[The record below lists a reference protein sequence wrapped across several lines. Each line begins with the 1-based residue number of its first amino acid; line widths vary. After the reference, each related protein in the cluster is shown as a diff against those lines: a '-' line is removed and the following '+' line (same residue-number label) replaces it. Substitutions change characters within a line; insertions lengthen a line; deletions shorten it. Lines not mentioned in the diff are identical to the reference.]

1 MPPQQEQQLGY
12 RFHLTKWWLAHSLID
27 PAMYSGTM
35 SALMNS
41 KTKTGQKK
49 RAYRSPLRDERAV
62 QTRTRIL
69 DGLVQVMAR
78 NGIAELS
85 IPLIAR
91 QAGVSIPS
99 VYRYFPTKR
108 DLITTLDEYAH
119 QRGSFTL
126 DEFGSLETPEDLA
139 RIVPLTFKRR
149 EAIESTLSAA
159 MNSRLGYTMRR
170 QEFTDRAK
178 HFSEALRPATK
189 RLSRKEQQWLTDVV
203 FILSSYA
210 CVRAFRDYL
219 GLDSEEAGKRVAW
232 AIRLLARGASS
243 PDETRA

>member
-1 MPPQQEQQLGY
+1 MSPP
-12 RFHLTKWWLAHSLID
+12 
-27 PAMYSGTM
+27 
-35 SALMNS
+35 MNS
-41 KTKTGQKK
+41 KTKTAKKK

-99 VYRYFPTKR
+99 VYRYFPTKK
-108 DLITTLDEYAH
+108 DLITALDEYAH

-126 DEFGSLETPEDLA
+126 DDFGPLDSPEDLA
-139 RIVPLTFKRR
+139 RVVPLTFKRR
-149 EAIESTLSAA
+149 AAIESTLSAA
-159 MNSRLGYTMRR
+159 MNSRLGYTMRHK
-170 QEFTDRAK
+170 EFAERAK
-178 HFSEALRPATK
+178 HFSHALESAAQHLK
-189 RLSRKEQQWLTDVV
+189 GKEQQWLTDVV

-219 GLDSEEAGKRVAW
+219 DLDTEEAGKRVAW
-232 AIRLLARGASS
+232 AIRLLSRGASGS
-243 PDETRA
+243 DGKRV

>member
-1 MPPQQEQQLGY
+1 
-12 RFHLTKWWLAHSLID
+12 
-27 PAMYSGTM
+27 M
-35 SALMNS
+35 SALMSS
-41 KTKTGQKK
+41 KTKTPLKK
-49 RAYRSPLRDERAV
+49 RVYRSPLRDERAV
-62 QTRTRIL
+62 QTRTRIH
-69 DGLVQVMAR
+69 DGLVEVMAR

-91 QAGVSIPS
+91 EAGVSIPS

-108 DLITTLDEYAH
+108 DLITALDEYAH

-126 DEFGSLETPEDLA
+126 DEFGPLETPEDLA

-149 EAIESTLSAA
+149 AAIESTLSAA

-170 QEFTDRAK
+170 HEFADRAK
-178 HFSEALRPATK
+178 HFCNALRPAMK
-189 RLSRKEQQWLTDVV
+189 NLSRKEQQWLTDTI

-219 GLDSEEAGKRVAW
+219 DLDPDEAGKRVAW
-232 AIRLLARGASS
+232 AIRLLARGAGSANG
-243 PDETRA
+243 RKG